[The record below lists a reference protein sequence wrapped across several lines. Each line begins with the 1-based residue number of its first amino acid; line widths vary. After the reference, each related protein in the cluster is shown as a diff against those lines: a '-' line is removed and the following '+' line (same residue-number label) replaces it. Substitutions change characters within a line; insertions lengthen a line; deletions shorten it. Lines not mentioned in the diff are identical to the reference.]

1 MIHVLLCQVGSI
13 EDLNAKSVKSYLRK
27 FLSDDR
33 IIDLPRILWRP
44 LIELIVTLR
53 HKKVLGFYKDIW
65 TDEGSPLYAISR
77 QQQHALQ
84 ETLGSAYSV
93 ELFLSFT
100 DSNSIER
107 VYTNMTRNGLEHV
120 IVVPL
125 FPQFSTAT
133 TSSVGDAV
141 FSKLLGWK
149 RFGKKQKL
157 PIPSIHFVSNFY
169 NNHSFKALY
178 LAHVRQHIASLSKHP
193 ETLVV
198 SFHGLPKRYINEG
211 DIYQKHCEETFEYI
225 KNEFGKDA
233 MELVLSYQSRFGAEE
248 WLGPRT
254 EDVIKNLALSSPHR
268 AVAVVCPGFVT
279 DCLET
284 LSEIKNEL
292 HHTYRSNGGNA
303 PFFYIPC
310 VNASKEFIQFLAT
323 SIKNTTSG
331 FV

>member
-13 EDLNAKSVKSYLRK
+13 EELHARSVKKYLRR

-33 IIDLPRILWRP
+33 IIDLPKIFWRP
-44 LIELIVTLR
+44 FLELVVAVR
-53 HKKVLGFYKDIW
+53 HKKVLKLYRDIW
-65 TDEGSPLYAISR
+65 THDGSPLYAIS
-77 QQQHALQ
+77 QQQRHALQ
-84 ETLGSAYSV
+84 EELGGDYSV

-100 DSNSIER
+100 DSNSIDS
-107 VYTNMTRNGLEHV
+107 VYTKMKHDGLDHV
-120 IVVPL
+120 VVIPL

-133 TSSVGDAV
+133 TSGVADTV

-149 RFGKKQKL
+149 KHGKKEKVH
-157 PIPSIHFVSNFY
+157 IPNIHFISNFY
-169 NNHSFKALY
+169 NNTAYKALY
-178 LAHVRQHIASLSKHP
+178 LAHIKNQIALLQNP
-193 ETLVV
+193 PDTLIV
-198 SFHGLPKRYINEG
+198 SFHGLPKRYIDEG
-211 DIYQKHCEETFEYI
+211 DSYQQHCEETFGYI
-225 KNEFGKDA
+225 KDAFGKDNI
-233 MELVLSYQSRFGAEE
+233 ELVLSYQSRFGAEE

-254 EDVIKNLALSSPHR
+254 EDVIKNCALSSPHKT
-268 AVAVVCPGFVT
+268 VAVVCPGFVT

-292 HHTYRSNGGNA
+292 HHTYQSSGGNA

-310 VNASKEFIQFLAT
+310 LNTSKEFIQFLAT